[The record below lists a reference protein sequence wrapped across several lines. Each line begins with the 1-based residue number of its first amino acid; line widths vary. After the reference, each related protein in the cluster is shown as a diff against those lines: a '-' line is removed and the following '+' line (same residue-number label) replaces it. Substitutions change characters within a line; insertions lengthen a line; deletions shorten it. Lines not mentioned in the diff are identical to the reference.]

1 MRNYL
6 RATTSILFGIA
17 IFLFWL
23 LGYPEAMNYQEQ
35 NQLFLTTT
43 DYFFQSMAVPG
54 GMADYISEF
63 IVQLYYLPWLGAM
76 ATGVIYALMQ
86 WTMWMVVRRWN
97 KGLYLLTFLLPIVML
112 WHQGDIDTLLSL
124 PVAIII
130 TLSAAAFMPTAS
142 AIGIKILDIILVPIL
157 FWLAGPA
164 AWIYA
169 IVRGIS
175 NGWHW
180 LTANASVM
188 VLSTFAA
195 YWAVDY
201 QWPLAMV
208 AGGINY
214 YRIPMHAPT
223 MQYVVILTPVAI
235 ALAARFSPWKNE
247 DTCKGQRRYLRW
259 AMQVSALAIAGIFAK
274 TMGFTPAIYDMLWN
288 DYMVRQERW
297 NDIIDHA
304 RDRQPDNAFLCNCLN
319 LALGMTNQLAD
330 RMFVFNQT
338 GSDALLLPSV
348 RDNMSN
354 LPTAE
359 AFWRL
364 GMVNSAKRY
373 MMDIQ
378 MSILNARSSGRCAK
392 RIAECY
398 IVNGDYKT
406 AAKYLELLKHTLF
419 YSSWAKDAETYLGDE
434 ARIKNHPLWG
444 KMRSYRY
451 KERMLYNYAEK
462 HKMLGLLFMNNTD
475 NRLALSYFMGQLL
488 LDGEFQ
494 MFMGYMSWVQQ
505 YGGYT
510 SMPYGYADACQA
522 IQQQGNVPGSAYASY
537 VRKKMEKMKHED
549 N

>member
-175 NGWHW
+175 NGWLW
-180 LTANASVM
+180 LAANASVM

-195 YWAVDY
+195 Y
-201 QWPLAMV
+201 
-208 AGGINY
+208 
-214 YRIPMHAPT
+214 
-223 MQYVVILTPVAI
+223 
-235 ALAARFSPWKNE
+235 
-247 DTCKGQRRYLRW
+247 
-259 AMQVSALAIAGIFAK
+259 
-274 TMGFTPAIYDMLWN
+274 
-288 DYMVRQERW
+288 
-297 NDIIDHA
+297 
-304 RDRQPDNAFLCNCLN
+304 
-319 LALGMTNQLAD
+319 
-330 RMFVFNQT
+330 
-338 GSDALLLPSV
+338 
-348 RDNMSN
+348 
-354 LPTAE
+354 
-359 AFWRL
+359 
-364 GMVNSAKRY
+364 
-373 MMDIQ
+373 
-378 MSILNARSSGRCAK
+378 
-392 RIAECY
+392 
-398 IVNGDYKT
+398 
-406 AAKYLELLKHTLF
+406 
-419 YSSWAKDAETYLGDE
+419 
-434 ARIKNHPLWG
+434 
-444 KMRSYRY
+444 
-451 KERMLYNYAEK
+451 
-462 HKMLGLLFMNNTD
+462 
-475 NRLALSYFMGQLL
+475 
-488 LDGEFQ
+488 
-494 MFMGYMSWVQQ
+494 
-505 YGGYT
+505 
-510 SMPYGYADACQA
+510 
-522 IQQQGNVPGSAYASY
+522 
-537 VRKKMEKMKHED
+537 
-549 N
+549 